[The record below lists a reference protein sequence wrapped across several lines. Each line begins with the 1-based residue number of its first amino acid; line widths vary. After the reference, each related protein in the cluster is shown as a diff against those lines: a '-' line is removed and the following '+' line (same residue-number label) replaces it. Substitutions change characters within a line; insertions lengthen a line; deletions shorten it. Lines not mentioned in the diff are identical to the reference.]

1 MKLECHEKNCV
12 HCVADNMKLGDPL
25 VASYHCEKSQD
36 AKVFFDS
43 NPDNCPYYTEADS
56 LVTNDQRNNKLNGI
70 CLSCVNKDGL
80 RNLCVSHLRPKMR
93 IRNGATFECDRYK
106 PVEVPVK
113 KDMVNH
119 PNHYQGDIEV
129 IDYIRDKLTHTG
141 FTDYCCGNVLKYV
154 SRWRKKDG
162 VQDLRK
168 AKVYLEWMIESA
180 DKEEHLNVT

>member
-1 MKLECHEKNCV
+1 MKKECIDKNCM
-12 HCVADNMKLGDPL
+12 HCVADNMKLSNPL
-25 VASYHCEKSQD
+25 VFSYHCEKSQH
-36 AKVFFDS
+36 VNVLFDS
-43 NPDNCPYYTEADS
+43 SPDNCPCYKEAES
-56 LVTNDQRNNKLNGI
+56 FETYDQKKNKRNGI
-70 CLSCVNKDGL
+70 CMTCINNDGL

-93 IRNGATFECDRYK
+93 IRNGETFECNRYE

-162 VQDLRK
+162 VQDLKK

-180 DKEEHLNVT
+180 EKE